1 VRECNQQGKLRHFT
15 DFGVLLPANS
25 DKSSS
30 GSDVWVPT
38 PAHAHLIDLAHPGA
52 SSRLRV
58 QVIGVAVA
66 VPIAVVL
73 VVGVIAGA
81 VVWSFIQRKRARSTQ
96 GGVSFDSLGDENE
109 DEAL

>member
-1 VRECNQQGKLRHFT
+1 VRACNQQGKLRHFT

-38 PAHAHLIDLAHPGA
+38 SAHAHLIVLTHHGGVVAM
-52 SSRLRV
+52 RV

-96 GGVSFDSLGDENE
+96 GGVSFDSLGDEDE
-109 DEAL
+109 DEYL